1 MEVFDKVR
9 LAITDYDYRGRGMG
23 KADGAVVFLDGGEI
37 GDVVDVTIVKKKKR
51 FFEGEITSYEKKSP
65 HRVKNPCP

>member
-23 KADGAVVFLDGGEI
+23 KADGVVVF
-37 GDVVDVTIVKKKKR
+37 
-51 FFEGEITSYEKKSP
+51 
-65 HRVKNPCP
+65 